1 MATPPLIPKTPT
13 TEAIFLF
20 ISLCSTFFMLVSLF
34 LLHKRKKKKKYQEE
48 EEEEERG
55 KKQHI
60 SPAATRL
67 PAADTD
73 PSPPPMPPAEAAGEE
88 KRRKKRG
95 KKKRQGE
102 EAGGVRPS
110 LEEIVRA
117 AGTAG
122 RTAEECASLFPF
134 SSFASATQ
142 RRIKVQYDE
151 LVRSNQA
158 RKLTMAQ
165 VGQFVNCLVEARN
178 ELQHKSDI
186 LKRSFKIKKALL
198 FKADRS
204 SFDRL
209 SQQIYKLE
217 TEHKRLEQDAAVY
230 NLIQDQLKLSPAYK
244 KMLEVSASME
254 LKGPPDQTM
263 DQAMEFSDISFEE
276 LLAQEKKD
284 SFWQRNGRPR
294 SFPS

>member
-1 MATPPLIPKTPT
+1 
-13 TEAIFLF
+13 
-20 ISLCSTFFMLVSLF
+20 MLVSLF
-34 LLHKRKKKKKYQEE
+34 LLHKRKKKEYQ

-55 KKQHI
+55 KKQHS
-60 SPAATRL
+60 SPEDTRL
-67 PAADTD
+67 PSADTD
-73 PSPPPMPPAEAAGEE
+73 PPPPPMPPAEVAGEE

-95 KKKRQGE
+95 KKKRQGEEGE

-165 VGQFVNCLVEARN
+165 VGQFVSCLVEARN

-244 KMLEVSASME
+244 TMLEVSASME
-254 LKGPPDQTM
+254 LKGPPDKSM
-263 DQAMEFSDISFEE
+263 DEAMEFSDISFEE